1 MATSQPTVQPK
12 LVANKFG
19 INHDTELFNGRAAMI
34 GFASLLI
41 IEFLTGQNPV
51 TWMMSFIK

>member
-1 MATSQPTVQPK
+1 MATSQPTIQPK
-12 LVANKFG
+12 LTPNKFG
-19 INHDTELFNGRAAMI
+19 INTATELFNGRAAMI

-51 TWMMSFIK
+51 AWMISFTK

>member
-12 LVANKFG
+12 LTANKFG
-19 INHDTELFNGRAAMI
+19 INTATELFNGRAAMI

-41 IEFLTGQNPV
+41 IEFLTGQNPIA
-51 TWMMSFIK
+51 WMSSIVK

>member
-12 LVANKFG
+12 LVPNKFG
-19 INHDTELFNGRAAMI
+19 INRDTELFNGRAAMI

-51 TWMMSFIK
+51 AWMSSLVN